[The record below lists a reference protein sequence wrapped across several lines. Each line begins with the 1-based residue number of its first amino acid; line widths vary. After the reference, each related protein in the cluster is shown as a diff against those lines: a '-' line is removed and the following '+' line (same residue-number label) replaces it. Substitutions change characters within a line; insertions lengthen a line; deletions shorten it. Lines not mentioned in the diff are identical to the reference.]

1 MNKKRSLKEIREES
15 GCSKLKYAKM
25 LDIPYTTYVRY
36 ENDLSSA
43 PFGTVAKICNVL
55 HLKIEDLKC

>member
-1 MNKKRSLKEIREES
+1 MNTKRSLKEIREES

-36 ENDLSSA
+36 EEDLSSA
-43 PFGTVAKICNVL
+43 PFRTVAKICDKL
-55 HLKIEDLKC
+55 HLRIEELKC